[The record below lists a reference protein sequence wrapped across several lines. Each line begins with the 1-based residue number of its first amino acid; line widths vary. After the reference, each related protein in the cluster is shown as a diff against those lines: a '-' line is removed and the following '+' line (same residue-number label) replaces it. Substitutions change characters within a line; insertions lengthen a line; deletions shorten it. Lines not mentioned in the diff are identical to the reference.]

1 VHEPY
6 RLAVNLEAEVSS
18 RPRLGAMN
26 RLRLRAYDLVFGA
39 AMSLANVALR
49 LAHWTTV
56 QRARACGCDSC
67 RREAQRQ
74 AVRDLFLEWSG
85 EGPAKRTSRLTI
97 V

>member
-1 VHEPY
+1 
-6 RLAVNLEAEVSS
+6 
-18 RPRLGAMN
+18 MN

-39 AMSLANVALR
+39 AMYLENAAFR

-56 QRARACGCDSC
+56 QRAKACGCDRC

-85 EGPAKRTSRLTI
+85 EAPAKRESLCALFFRVGGLI
-97 V
+97 R